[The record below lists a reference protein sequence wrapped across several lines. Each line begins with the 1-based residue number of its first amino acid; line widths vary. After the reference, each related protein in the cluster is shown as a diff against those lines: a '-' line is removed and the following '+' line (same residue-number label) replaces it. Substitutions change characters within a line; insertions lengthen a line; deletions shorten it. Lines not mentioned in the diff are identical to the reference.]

1 MERCWGPR
9 APLVDTPTS
18 QGKGMEAAPTLG
30 GVEWPKA
37 VVVVVQR
44 RGPGGDGTGH
54 HDDRGGGGMGRQP
67 SEAVSQ
73 SS

>member
-1 MERCWGPR
+1 
-9 APLVDTPTS
+9 
-18 QGKGMEAAPTLG
+18 MEAAPTLG

-44 RGPGGDGTGH
+44 RGPGGDGTGY